1 MSTPRFVCHLGCL
14 LIFAVLPA
22 AAQSTPVTTVSAA
35 SYSAI
40 VAPESIVAAFGVGLA
55 TDVAVAT
62 TVPLPTTLGGTTVR
76 VNGEAAPLFFVAP
89 GQINYLIPAGTPP
102 GTATVEVTSGDG
114 KVSTGTVEIVAVA
127 PALFTANSSGR
138 GPLASLLLRVKSD
151 GQLIYEPLSIYDGSQ
166 FTTKAFDFGEESDLL
181 FLILYTTG
189 VRQAATGSVRV
200 NIGGVEYAPLF
211 VGPSGGFVGL
221 DQINVAL
228 PRSFGGRGK
237 VELLLAA
244 TGAPGSNAGEF
255 EVGAGASSSAAALQ
269 ITGVSAGLALAG
281 EEVEISG
288 SGFAASPA
296 ENQALMI
303 ADDGVTARADIVSV
317 AGDSMKI
324 RVPFGAGTGQLRISR
339 GQSEAGRAIQVRTS
353 VSGFIEEAR
362 PKPDG
367 GIERIPIPGARV
379 RLLGRPATERTV
391 SADGSFVIADPAA
404 GSAVVEILP
413 PAGGSL
419 PFPNPR
425 LKMSVRADRDN
436 QLPLAA
442 ELSQIGGL
450 PFPSSPAEQGA
461 GQSAVAQSLTLTY
474 LPAGRTPANLPLGHF
489 STRIAQ
495 ITPFGMMISPGAKL
509 SFPNADAIPVGTSAR
524 LFKFD
529 QTEGS
534 ATLGEFID
542 IGAVTVSADGQTVET
557 GMNAITEGSYYFV
570 SIERPRATISGR
582 VVESD
587 GRSVPRAIVRARG
600 QSTFTDGFGG
610 FVLRDVPV
618 LRTGGD
624 TVGVEVSYQ
633 RPSGRIARKE
643 SSNVELIAGMLA
655 TIGAD
660 IVLDPVITNVA
671 PIIIAPTTLA
681 LNVGETRDFNII
693 ALDPDSS
700 QPIQV
705 NVSGS
710 ASAFTTLSSQGPG
723 VYRLRMNPNAAGSFA
738 LELTATD
745 DAAASAAQSIAV
757 TVNQADAAKPTA
769 QSQSVTTMEDTT
781 TQITL
786 SGAAVGGGVLSYTLV
801 TLPSSGVLEGVAPN
815 LRYTPAADY
824 NGADSFAFKVA
835 SNGDES
841 LVATVFIAVAPV
853 NDAPVLS
860 APGPQTVNAGSA
872 LQLTVSATDVD
883 RGQILNFTA
892 ADLPDGATFIQIS
905 AASWQMNWTPTFAQA
920 GSYNVEFRVTDN
932 GNPAL
937 SRMQTAAIN
946 VGVLWAK
953 LSGPEGGRMAFLYYS
968 GASTVFAGNA
978 GGLLRSTDDGRSWVD
993 ATEGLRHLNV
1003 SSMTQIGATL
1013 FIATVGGGVYRSTNG
1028 GNSWEQVNTGLSDQ
1042 TLNFVFAGG
1051 DTLFAGGFFSGRVF
1065 RSTNMGGNWAEIP
1078 TGLTQGASPGRI
1090 EVMAVRGSD
1099 LFIATDKDGVFRADL
1114 NGNNWTPARTGLP
1127 QTTGGVYDR
1136 VRTFAAAGNA
1146 LYAGTGGNGV
1156 YRSLDNGA
1164 TWEAFSAGL
1173 TNLGINGLAASGANV
1188 YVATFLGG
1196 VYKLA
1201 NNAWTRIGNGF
1212 VPTPALEYMA
1222 LNGGTILVAENLF
1235 GVYRSADLG
1244 ENFTISN
1251 SGLNIMNIGG
1261 IYSDGTTLYVS
1272 GEYGAVFRST
1282 NNGES
1287 MILAR
1292 DGLPGLNYKDLAGI
1306 GSNLFVGSSAP
1317 IGVYRS
1323 IDGGRNWAAAN
1334 NGISNRRLEKLLVSG
1349 NTLYA
1354 AGRDG
1359 VYRSTDL
1366 GANWTNLSNG
1376 LSNFRINCLTI
1387 NGTTLFIGTDSSTN
1401 DGTPGPGILRSTDGG
1416 MTWTPANTGI
1426 ALNGSGRL
1434 PSFFGLAVIGTT
1446 LYAGAVDINGIYRS
1460 TDNGATWAPAKNGLT
1475 STFILALAARG
1486 TTLYAAD
1493 NGNGIYRSDDGAATW
1508 RRFDAGLRGRTVTTI
1523 AAQGDTV
1530 FAGGFGGLVR
1540 ATPNIQSWS
1549 ERNSGLPGRF
1559 VNTVAASSDLLLS
1572 GMLGN
1577 GVARSTDQGANW
1589 SAANTG
1595 LPPNSNVQS
1604 VVLSGSNIYAG
1615 LFGDG
1620 VYRSTDQGASWSA
1633 FNSGL
1638 SNTLVNRLFISGS
1651 TIYAGTDAGV
1661 FRSNIG
1667 AAMWTA
1673 VNTGLGALR
1682 VVSFTAN
1689 AGVIYAGTDGGGVF
1703 RLNPDGAGWTQINNG
1718 LGNLQA
1724 TALFVSG
1731 ALYAGTSG
1739 GGVYISRDGGENW
1752 TAINNDLP
1760 PRLHVFAFAA
1770 SGKKIYIGSVYGVFI
1785 TEDQGSTWKQINS
1798 GLLET
1803 YVSGL
1808 AVSGDQLFAA
1818 TLRGGV
1824 FVSRIPQ

>member
-1 MSTPRFVCHLGCL
+1 MSTTRLLCHLACL
-14 LIFAVLPA
+14 LVFAVSPA
-22 AAQSTPVTTVSAA
+22 AAQSTQVTTVSAA
-35 SYSAI
+35 SYSTI
-40 VAPESIVAAFGVGLA
+40 VAAESIVAAFGVGLA
-55 TDVAVAT
+55 TEVAVAT
-62 TVPLPTTLGGTTVR
+62 TVPLPTNLAGTTVR

-102 GTATVEVTSGDG
+102 GTATVAVTSGDG
-114 KVSTGTVEIVAVA
+114 KVSTGTVEIVPVA

-151 GQLIYEPLSIYDGSQ
+151 GQLIYEPLSVYDGSQ

-228 PRSFGGRGK
+228 PRNFGGRGK
-237 VELLLAA
+237 VELLLSA

-255 EVGAGASSSAAALQ
+255 EVGAGVSSSAAELQ
-269 ITGVSAGLALAG
+269 ITGVSAGLVLAG
-281 EEVEISG
+281 EEVEING

-317 AGDSMKI
+317 AGDSLKI

-362 PKPDG
+362 PTPGG
-367 GIERIPIPGARV
+367 GIERIPVPGARV

-442 ELSQIGGL
+442 ELSQIGGA
-450 PFPSSPAEQGA
+450 PFPSSPAGPGA
-461 GQSAVAQSLTLTY
+461 GQSAAQSLTLTY
-474 LPAGRTPANLPLGHF
+474 LLAGRTPANLPLGHF

-495 ITPFGMMISPGAKL
+495 ITPFGMVISPGAKL
-509 SFPNADAIPVGTSAR
+509 GFPNADAIPAGTSAR

-542 IGAVTVSADGQTVET
+542 IGAATVSADGQTVET

-570 SIERPRATISGR
+570 SIERARATISGR

-587 GRSVPRAIVRARG
+587 GKSVPRAIVRARG

-618 LRTGGD
+618 LKTGGD
-624 TVGVEVSYQ
+624 TVQVEVSYQ
-633 RPSGRIARKE
+633 RPSGRIARKD
-643 SSNVELIAGMLA
+643 SSEVELVAGMLA

-671 PIIIAPTTLA
+671 PVIIAPATLA
-681 LNVGETRDFNII
+681 LYTGETRDFNII

-705 NVSGS
+705 TISGP

-745 DAAASAAQSIAV
+745 EAAASVAQSIAV
-757 TVNQADAAKPTA
+757 TVNQIDAGKPTA

-781 TQITL
+781 TDITL
-786 SGAAVGGGVLSYTLV
+786 SGVAVGGGVLSYTLV
-801 TLPSSGVLEGVAPN
+801 TSPSNGLLEGVAPN

-824 NGADSFAFKVA
+824 NGADGFTFKVA
-835 SNGDES
+835 NNGVES
-841 LVATVFIAVAPV
+841 SIATVFIAVAPV

-860 APGPQTVNAGSA
+860 VPGSQTVNAGSA
-872 LQLTVSATDVD
+872 LRITVSATDVD
-883 RGQILNFTA
+883 SGQILNFTA
-892 ADLPDGATFIQIS
+892 ANLPDGSTFTQVS
-905 AASWQMNWTPTFAQA
+905 AASWQMNWVPTFAQA
-920 GSYNVEFRVTDN
+920 GAYNIEFRVTDN
-932 GNPAL
+932 GNQAL
-937 SRMQTAAIN
+937 SRMQTVAIN

-1003 SSMTQIGATL
+1003 SSMAQIGATL

-1051 DTLFAGGFFSGRVF
+1051 NTLFAGGFFSGRVF

-1114 NGNNWTPARTGLP
+1114 SGNNWTPARTGLP
-1127 QTTGGVYDR
+1127 QTTGGAYDR
-1136 VRTFAAAGNA
+1136 VRTFAVGSNA

-1164 TWEAFSAGL
+1164 TWEAFSTGL

-1196 VYKLA
+1196 VYKLT
-1201 NNAWTRIGNGF
+1201 NDVWTRIGSGF
-1212 VPTPALEYMA
+1212 VPTPALECMA

-1292 DGLPGLNYKDLAGI
+1292 NGLPGLNYKDLAGI
-1306 GSNLFVGSSAP
+1306 GSNIFVGSSAP

-1323 IDGGRNWAAAN
+1323 IDGGQNWAAAN
-1334 NGISNRRLEKLLVSG
+1334 NGISNRRLERLLAQG

-1366 GANWTNLSNG
+1366 GSNWTNLSNG
-1376 LSNFRINCLTI
+1376 LSNFRINCLAI
-1387 NGTTLFIGTDSSTN
+1387 NGSTLFIGTDSSTN
-1401 DGTPGPGILRSTDGG
+1401 DGAAGPGILRSTDGG

-1460 TDNGATWAPAKNGLT
+1460 TDNGATWTAAKNGLT
-1475 STFILALAARG
+1475 STFILALVARG

-1508 RRFDAGLRGRTVTTI
+1508 RRFDAGLRGRTITTI

-1559 VNTVAASSDLLLS
+1559 VNTVAASGDLLYA

-1577 GVARSTDQGANW
+1577 GVVRSADLGSSW

-1595 LPPNSNVQS
+1595 LPPNANVQS
-1604 VVLSGSNIYAG
+1604 VVVSGSNIYAG

-1620 VYRSTDQGASWSA
+1620 VYRSTDQGTSWSV
-1633 FNSGL
+1633 FNIGL
-1638 SNTLVNRLFISGS
+1638 ANLLVNKLFISGS

-1661 FRSNIG
+1661 FRSSVG
-1667 AAMWTA
+1667 AAMWTV
-1673 VNTGLGALR
+1673 VNTGLGAMR

-1689 AGVIYAGTDGGGVF
+1689 AGVIYAGTDGSGVF
-1703 RLNPDGAGWTQINNG
+1703 RLNPDGASWTQINNG
-1718 LGNLQA
+1718 LGNLKVS
-1724 TALFVSG
+1724 ALIVSG
-1731 ALYAGTSG
+1731 ALYAGTG
-1739 GGVYISRDGGENW
+1739 NGVFISRDGGEHW

-1760 PRLHVFAFAA
+1760 PRLNVFAFAA
-1770 SGKKIYIGSVYGVFI
+1770 SGKKVYIGSVYGVFV
-1785 TEDQGSTWKQINS
+1785 TEDEGQHWKQINA

-1803 YVSGL
+1803 YVAGL
-1808 AVSGDQLFAA
+1808 AVSGDQLFAG

-1824 FVSRIPQ
+1824 FFSRIPQ